1 MAARSAESR
10 LLPQAAELRKKA
22 AADISTKTGNVS
34 PAGVFTDLVQL
45 HQQQR
50 WFVKEIAH

>member
-1 MAARSAESR
+1 VAARSAESR